1 MLSAI
6 HKECRKALHAECRWI
21 VVALNIL
28 LREAKR
34 SLLNIQVTIKY
45 DSIRFIFCVKH
56 KYQLHS
62 HTIPC
67 KELVHCYFN

>member
-1 MLSAI
+1 MLSEI

-34 SLLNIQVTIKY
+34 SLLNIQITIK
-45 DSIRFIFCVKH
+45 
-56 KYQLHS
+56 
-62 HTIPC
+62 
-67 KELVHCYFN
+67 